1 MSKTWSDVFN
11 EPGGVKLFTDIEL
24 CTNDPEQYDSLVK
37 ELMKR
42 GSCSEE
48 EALIMIEGYNKWSSD
63 LKQRTKMRKEQNRP
77 HCPTCHSANVHK
89 ISGLSKAGSVA
100 MWGIFSQK
108 VKKQFHCN
116 NCGYEW

>member
-24 CTNDPEQYDSLVK
+24 CVDDPEQYASLVK
-37 ELMKR
+37 ELMRR

-48 EALIMIEGYNKWSSD
+48 EALTMIEGFNKWSSD
-63 LKQRTKMRKEQNRP
+63 LTQKTQMRMEQNRP
-77 HCPTCHSANVHK
+77 HCPTCQSTNVHK

-100 MWGIFSQK
+100 VWGIFSQK
-108 VKKQFHCN
+108 VKKQFHCD